1 MEPPTLALRAGLCY
15 YSHMKT
21 KRLSDVLERVE
32 AWPPHIQDELADIAL
47 DIDASI
53 KGGDYQ
59 PNAAERAGIARGLR
73 AADEGRFAADE
84 QINAAF
90 AKLRKA

>member
-1 MEPPTLALRAGLCY
+1 
-15 YSHMKT
+15 MKT

-32 AWPPHIQDELADIAL
+32 TWPPHIQDELAEIAL
-47 DIDASI
+47 DLNAGIES
-53 KGGDYQ
+53 GDYE

-73 AADEGRFAADE
+73 AADEGRFATGE
-84 QINAAF
+84 QVNAAL